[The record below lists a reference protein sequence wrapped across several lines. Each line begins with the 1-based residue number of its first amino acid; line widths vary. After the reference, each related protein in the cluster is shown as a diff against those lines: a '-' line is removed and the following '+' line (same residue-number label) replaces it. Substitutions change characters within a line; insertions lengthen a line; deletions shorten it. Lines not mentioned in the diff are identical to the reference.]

1 MAKATV
7 TYTCAS
13 CGGTFE
19 KSVIKRNRTVADQ
32 WEAWAAENI
41 RECPQCYAART
52 RAEKL
57 AEISSRAAGLPALQ
71 GTEKQVAWALQ
82 LRDDM
87 IRRNH
92 FARGLRA
99 GQFRMPRSGRACTL
113 ADLKAAL
120 ADPRAQNI
128 APARLAKMQAA
139 VRLLEEQSA
148 AWFINNRNL

>member
-7 TYTCAS
+7 TYTCAT
-13 CGGTFE
+13 CGGTFT

-32 WEAWAAENI
+32 WEDWATKNI

-57 AEISSRAAGLPALQ
+57 AEISSHSADLPALQ

-87 IRRNH
+87 IRRNY

-99 GQFRMPRSGRACTL
+99 GQFRMSRSGRICTL

-120 ADPRAQNI
+120 ADPRAQSI
-128 APARLAKMQAA
+128 APARRAKMQAA
-139 VRLLEEQSA
+139 VRMLEEQSA
-148 AWFINNRNL
+148 AWFIENRYL

>member
-7 TYTCAS
+7 TYTCAT

-32 WEAWAAENI
+32 WEDWAAVNI
-41 RECPQCYAART
+41 TECPQCYAKRT

-57 AEISSRAAGLPALQ
+57 AEVSSRVADLPALQ
-71 GTEKQVAWALQ
+71 GTEKQVTWALQ

-87 IRRNH
+87 IRRNY
-92 FARGLRA
+92 FARGLCA
-99 GQFRMPRSGRACTL
+99 GQFRMSRSGRTCTL

-120 ADPRAQNI
+120 ADPRIQDI
-128 APARLAKMQAA
+128 DPTKRVKMQDAA
-139 VRLLEEQSA
+139 RLLEETSA
-148 AWFINNRNL
+148 TWFIENRKL

>member
-7 TYTCAS
+7 TYTCAT
-13 CGGTFE
+13 CGGTFT
-19 KSVIKRNRTVADQ
+19 KSVIKRNRSEADR

-41 RECPQCYAART
+41 TECPQCYATRT

-57 AEISSRAAGLPALQ
+57 TEISSRAADLPILQ

-87 IRRNH
+87 IRRNY

-99 GQFRMPRSGRACTL
+99 GQFCMSRSGRICTL

-120 ADPRAQNI
+120 TDPRI
-128 APARLAKMQAA
+128 RDIDPTKRAKMQNA
-139 VRLLEEQSA
+139 VRLLEETSA
-148 AWFINNRNL
+148 TWFIENRNL

>member
-7 TYTCAS
+7 TYTCAI
-13 CGGTFE
+13 CGGTFT

-41 RECPQCYAART
+41 TECPQCYAART

-57 AEISSRAAGLPALQ
+57 AEISSRAADLPTLQ

-82 LRDDM
+82 LREDM
-87 IRRNH
+87 IRRNY

-99 GQFRMPRSGRACTL
+99 GQFRMPRSGRICTL
-113 ADLKAAL
+113 ADLKTAL
-120 ADPRAQNI
+120 SDPRAQSI
-128 APARLAKMQAA
+128 DPARLAKMQAA
-139 VRLLEEQSA
+139 VRLLEEPSA
-148 AWFINNRNL
+148 AWFIENRYL

>member
-32 WEAWAAENI
+32 WEDWAAENI
-41 RECPQCYAART
+41 TECPQCYAART

-57 AEISSRAAGLPALQ
+57 ADISSRAADLPALQ
-71 GTEKQVAWALQ
+71 GTEKQVAWAFQ

-99 GQFRMPRSGRACTL
+99 GQFRMPRSGRTCTL

-139 VRLLEEQSA
+139 VRLLEETSA
-148 AWFINNRNL
+148 AWFIENRYL